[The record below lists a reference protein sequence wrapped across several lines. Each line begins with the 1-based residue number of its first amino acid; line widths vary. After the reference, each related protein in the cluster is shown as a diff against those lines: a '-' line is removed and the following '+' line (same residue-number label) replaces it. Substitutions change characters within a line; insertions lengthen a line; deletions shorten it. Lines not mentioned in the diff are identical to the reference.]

1 MSRTVLDDVSTI
13 REAATTLRSPQ
24 DLDPLVRRIGHARVV
39 LLGEA
44 THGTAEFYCWRAEL
58 TKRLLAERDFSFVAV
73 EGDWPE
79 CHRVHCCVAGAPGAP
94 NDPGQV
100 LWGFR
105 RWPTWLWANEEVA
118 EFATWL
124 RCFNATGTGTPC
136 GFHGLDVY
144 SLGESLRG
152 VLGYLHE
159 HAPEQADAALGAF
172 RCFEPYGE
180 DPRAYGISAEL
191 VPENCREE
199 VVRLLTAVRS
209 AARAEHV
216 PGLDPAFVAEQNA
229 EVVAGAERYYREL
242 VRGGARSWNVRDTH
256 MSDTLDRLL
265 RAYGPR
271 SKAVVWAHN
280 SHVGDARA
288 TDMAAAGMLTLGQ
301 LARERH
307 TGDVVAVGFGTHR
320 GSVVAADHWGG
331 PVRRMTVEPARPDSL
346 EGVLHDALPGEDSL
360 HLFGDDGASEWA
372 KELRGHRAIGVV
384 HRGGGYVPTVPAARY
399 DAFVHCDET
408 TALTPLHHWEPEED
422 APAARAQTYPS
433 GE

>member
-1 MSRTVLDDVSTI
+1 MSVLDDVTTI
-13 REAATTLRSPQ
+13 REGAAPLRSPQ
-24 DLDPLVRRIGHARVV
+24 DLDPLVRRIGDARIV

-44 THGTAEFYCWRAEL
+44 THGTAEFYGWRAEL

-94 NDPGQV
+94 KDPGQV

-118 EFATWL
+118 GFATWL
-124 RCFNATGTGTPC
+124 RAFNATGDGIPC

-144 SLGESLRG
+144 SLWESLRG
-152 VLGYLHE
+152 VVGYLHE
-159 HAPEQADAALGAF
+159 HAPDDVDAALEAF

-180 DPRAYGISAEL
+180 DPREYAVSAEL
-191 VPENCREE
+191 VPDGCRDE
-199 VVRLLTAVRS
+199 VVRLLTEVRS
-209 AARAEHV
+209 AAHVDCV
-216 PGLDPAFVAEQNA
+216 PGLDPAFVARQNA

-242 VRGGARSWNVRDTH
+242 VRGGTRSWNVRDTH
-256 MSDTLDRLL
+256 MGDTLDRLL

-271 SKAVVWAHN
+271 SRAVVWAHN
-280 SHVGDARA
+280 THVGDARA
-288 TDMAAAGMLTLGQ
+288 TDMAAAGMLNLGQ

-307 TGDVVAVGFGTHR
+307 RADGVVTVGFGTYR
-320 GSVVAADHWGG
+320 GSVIAAAHWGG
-331 PVRRMTVEPARPDSL
+331 EARRMPVEPARADSL
-346 EGVLHDALPGEDSL
+346 EGVLHEAVPGEDSL
-360 HLFGDDGASEWA
+360 HVFHDDSAAEWA
-372 KELRGHRAIGVV
+372 GELRGHRAIGVV

-408 TALTPLHHWEPEED
+408 TAITPLHHWEHWEPAEPPE
-422 APAARAQTYPS
+422 R
-433 GE
+433 

>member
-1 MSRTVLDDVSTI
+1 MSGTALDDVTAI
-13 REAATTLRSPQ
+13 RAAAAPLRSPQ
-24 DLDPLVRRIGHARVV
+24 DLDPLVRRIGDARIV

-44 THGTAEFYCWRAEL
+44 THGTAEFYRWRAEL
-58 TKRLLAERDFSFVAV
+58 TRRLLAERDFSFVAV

-94 NDPGQV
+94 NDPRQV

-118 EFATWL
+118 EFAAWL
-124 RCFNATGTGTPC
+124 REFNATGDGPPC

-144 SLGESLRG
+144 SLWESLRG
-152 VLGYLHE
+152 VVDYLHE
-159 HAPEQADAALGAF
+159 HAPGRAAAALQAF

-180 DPRAYGISAEL
+180 DPREYGLSAEL
-191 VPENCREE
+191 VPENCRDE
-199 VVRLLTAVRS
+199 VVELLTAVRS
-209 AARAEHV
+209 AAHTDTV

-229 EVVAGAERYYREL
+229 EVVAGAERYYREM
-242 VRGGARSWNVRDTH
+242 VRGGVRSWNVRDTH

-265 RAYGPR
+265 RAYGPE

-280 SHVGDARA
+280 THVGDARA
-288 TDMAAAGMLTLGQ
+288 TDMAASGMVNLGQ

-307 TGDVVAVGFGTHR
+307 PDDGVVTVGFGTYR

-331 PVRRMTVEPARPDSL
+331 QVRRMPVAPARPGSL
-346 EGVLHDALPGEDSL
+346 EALLHEAVPGENSL
-360 HLFGDDGASEWA
+360 YVFGNDGADQWA
-372 KELRGHRAIGVV
+372 KELLGHRAIGVV
-384 HRGGGYVPTVPAARY
+384 HRGGGYVPTVPSARY

-408 TALTPLHHWEPEED
+408 TAITPLHPWEPEED
-422 APAARAQTYPS
+422 AEAQTYPS

>member
-1 MSRTVLDDVSTI
+1 MSGTVLDDVTTI
-13 REAATTLRSPQ
+13 REAARPLRCPQ
-24 DLDPLVRRIGHARVV
+24 DLDPLVRRIGHARIV
-39 LLGEA
+39 LLGDA
-44 THGTAEFYCWRAEL
+44 THGTAEFYAWRAEL

-79 CHRVHCCVAGAPGAP
+79 CHRVHCCAVGAPGAP
-94 NDPGQV
+94 KDPGQV

-124 RCFNATGTGTPC
+124 RAFNSTADVPC

-144 SLGESLRG
+144 SLGESLRE
-152 VLGYLHE
+152 VLGYLRE
-159 HAPEQADAALGAF
+159 HAPGQVDVALRAF
-172 RCFEPYGE
+172 GCFEPYGE
-180 DPRAYGISAEL
+180 DPREYAVSAAL

-199 VVRLLTAVRS
+199 VVDLLTAVRS
-209 AARAEHV
+209 AAHADSV
-216 PGLDPAFVAEQNA
+216 PGLDPAFAAVQNA
-229 EVVAGAERYYREL
+229 EVVAGAEHHYREL
-242 VRGGARSWNVRDTH
+242 VGGGARSWNVRDTH

-280 SHVGDARA
+280 THVGDARA
-288 TDMAAAGMLTLGQ
+288 TDMAAAGLVNLGQ

-307 TGDVVAVGFGTHR
+307 PADGVVAVGFGTHR
-320 GSVVAADHWGG
+320 GSVLAADRWGG
-331 PVRRMTVEPARPDSL
+331 PVRRMPVEPARPDSL
-346 EGVLHDALPGEDSL
+346 EGVLHEAVPGEDSL
-360 HLFGDDGASEWA
+360 YVFDDPGGREWA
-372 KELRGHRAIGVV
+372 GEQRGHRAIGVV

-408 TALTPLHHWEPEED
+408 TAITPLHHWEPEAE
-422 APAARAQTYPS
+422 PVRAD
-433 GE
+433 GG

>member
-1 MSRTVLDDVSTI
+1 MSRTVLDDVTTI
-13 REAATTLRSPQ
+13 REAARPLRCPQ
-24 DLDPLVRRIGHARVV
+24 DFDPLVRRIGDARIV

-44 THGTAEFYCWRAEL
+44 THGTAEFYRWRAEL
-58 TKRLLAERDFSFVAV
+58 TKRLLAEREFCFVAV

-79 CHRVHCCVAGAPGAP
+79 CHRVHCCAAGAPGAP

-118 EFATWL
+118 EFAAWL
-124 RCFNATGTGTPC
+124 RSFNATGGGIPC

-152 VLGYLHE
+152 VLDYVHE
-159 HAPEQADAALGAF
+159 HAPDHAEAALRAF

-180 DPRAYGISAEL
+180 DPREYGISAEL

-199 VVRLLTAVRS
+199 VVRLLAGLRS
-209 AARAEHV
+209 AAHVDPV

-242 VRGGARSWNVRDTH
+242 VRGGVRSWNVRDTH
-256 MSDTLDRLL
+256 MGDTLDRLL

-280 SHVGDARA
+280 THVGDARA
-288 TDMAAAGMLTLGQ
+288 TDMAAAGMTNLGQ

-307 TGDVVAVGFGTHR
+307 AGAGVVAVGFGTHH
-320 GSVVAADHWGG
+320 GSVIAADHWGG
-331 PVRRMTVEPARPDSL
+331 PARRMPVDEAHRDSL
-346 EGVLHDALPGEDSL
+346 EGVLHEAVPGEDSL
-360 HLFGDDGASEWA
+360 YVFEDGDGWA
-372 KELRGHRAIGVV
+372 QELRGHRAIGVV
-384 HRGGGYVPTVPAARY
+384 HRGGGYVPTVPSARY

-408 TALTPLHHWEPEED
+408 TAITPLHQWEPEED
-422 APAARAQTYPS
+422 EPLEAQTFPS

>member
-24 DLDPLVRRIGHARVV
+24 DLDPLVRRIGHARIV

-44 THGTAEFYCWRAEL
+44 THGTAEFYRWRAEL
-58 TKRLLAERDFSFVAV
+58 TRRLLAERDFSFVAV
-73 EGDWPE
+73 EGDWPD

-124 RCFNATGTGTPC
+124 RSFNATGVGPPC

-152 VLGYLHE
+152 VLDYVHE
-159 HAPEQADAALGAF
+159 HAPEQADAALGAA

-180 DPRAYGISAEL
+180 DPREYGLSAEL
-191 VPENCREE
+191 VPENCRED
-199 VVRLLTAVRS
+199 VVRLLTALRS
-209 AARAEHV
+209 AARADHV

-288 TDMAAAGMLTLGQ
+288 TDMAAAGMRNLGQ

-307 TGDVVAVGFGTHR
+307 AGDVVAVGFGTHR

-360 HLFGDDGASEWA
+360 HVFGDDGASGWA
-372 KELRGHRAIGVV
+372 TELRGHRAIGVV

-408 TALTPLHHWEPEED
+408 TAVTPLHHWEPEED
-422 APAARAQTYPS
+422 APAARTSPS